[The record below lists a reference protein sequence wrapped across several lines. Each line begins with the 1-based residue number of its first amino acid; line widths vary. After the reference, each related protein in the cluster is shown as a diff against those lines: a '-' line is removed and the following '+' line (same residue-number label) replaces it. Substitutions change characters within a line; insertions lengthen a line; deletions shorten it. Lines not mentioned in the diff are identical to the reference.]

1 MADRFR
7 RHPSARLFGP
17 GGTDAGTEALAQAL
31 TQGCGFRIG
40 LPDEPSPAPEGFETL
55 TSGSTGRP
63 RRIRRS
69 VASWTVS
76 FAVNEGL
83 FGVGEG
89 TRVAVLGALEHSL
102 SLYGALEG
110 AHLGAEVHLLAGL
123 RPDRQAT
130 ALADRGVEVLYA
142 TPAQLRG
149 LAGALPDLRLVPVG
163 GSKLDGALRRRLAQI
178 APAAK
183 IREFYGAAETSFVA
197 LADDDTP
204 DDSVGRP
211 YPGVSLDLRDGEV
224 WVRSPYLFN
233 GIRQRSGLAPVG
245 RTAGFRWARS
255 GACEDGFPVP
265 AWPQAGRM
273 VTVADQNV
281 FPEEIEALMET
292 LPGVDRAAVS
302 GRAGCRAGPC
312 AARRGDGRS
321 GRRGGDPGR
330 PARGPWPAEGAAR
343 HHLAPRLADDR
354 QRARPTLRRWSAAD
368 DRAILAARRTAVVP
382 RGGAFAGLRIED
394 LAAPVIAAVLADAG
408 LVAGQVDEVILCQ
421 CAGRG
426 RQSGAAGGAGGG
438 SARTGGGPDHR
449 PAMRRRAG
457 CDRAGGGA
465 GCLSGRA
472 RVVMAGG
479 VESYSRRPLRLAH
492 ADPGRTGRR
501 RSTIRRPSPP
511 GPTATP
517 TWPQAAD
524 GAGCDAGHLAGPG

>member
-17 GGTDAGTEALAQAL
+17 GGTEAGTEALAQAL
-31 TQGCGFRIG
+31 TRGCGFRIG
-40 LPDEPSPAPEGFETL
+40 LDDDPPPAPEGFETL

-69 VASWTVS
+69 VASWTAS

-83 FGVGEG
+83 FGIGPG

-224 WVRSPYLFN
+224 WVKSPYLFN
-233 GIRQRSGLAPVG
+233 GYVSDPGSARWQDGWLSVG
-245 RTAGFRWARS
+245 EIGRMQ
-255 GACEDGFPVP
+255 DGFLYLHGRK
-265 AWPQAGRM
+265 GRM

-292 LPGVDRAAVS
+292 LPGVDRAAVL
-302 GRAGCRAGPC
+302 AVPD
-312 AARRGDGRS
+312 AARGHVLHAVAM
-321 GRRGGDPGR
+321 GDPG
-330 PARGPWPAEGAAR
+330 AEA
-343 HHLAPRLADDR
+343 
-354 QRARPTLRRWSAAD
+354 
-368 DRAILAARRTAVVP
+368 AILAALRAALGPMKAP
-382 RGGAFAGLRIED
+382 RGITWRRDWPMTASGKTD
-394 LAAPVIAAVLADAG
+394 LAAL
-408 LVAGQVDEVILCQ
+408 E
-421 CAGRG
+421 RG
-426 RQSGAAGGAGGG
+426 G
-438 SARTGGGPDHR
+438 
-449 PAMRRRAG
+449 
-457 CDRAGGGA
+457 
-465 GCLSGRA
+465 
-472 RVVMAGG
+472 
-479 VESYSRRPLRLAH
+479 
-492 ADPGRTGRR
+492 
-501 RSTIRRPSPP
+501 
-511 GPTATP
+511 
-517 TWPQAAD
+517 
-524 GAGCDAGHLAGPG
+524 